1 VRGTRPVA
9 CHAPL
14 FAMPSTPWKA
24 CRAASARRTRRPP
37 SGGVCRSRTR
47 TMTLCTIARQGLG
60 RRALRVLP
68 SGPRG
73 AVCRSRALC
82 DEAPQTRAARRRR
95 IRPNT
100 STYAHA
106 FSLGA
111 ALGHATHTL
120 VQQTHDAARRV
131 HYVRTAMRNTAAE
144 TQQRRGLPCRAYRRP
159 SKGTDNRNNGTDKR
173 NKGTD
178 NRNKGT
184 DNRNKGT
191 DNRAYRRRSPQ
202 SDAARSAPSSGRG
215 RACALRCP
223 LRSTTSGAD

>member
-1 VRGTRPVA
+1 MRGTRPVA

-47 TMTLCTIARQGLG
+47 TMTLRTIARQGLG

-100 STYAHA
+100 STYARA
-106 FSLGA
+106 FSLAA

-120 VQQTHDAARRV
+120 VQQTHDAARRRV
-131 HYVRTAMRNTAAE
+131 HYVHTAMRTTAAE

-159 SKGTDNRNNGTDKR
+159 S
-173 NKGTD
+173 KGTD